1 MPGPFILHIQAATLA
16 DLGSIRKFVLDCAR
30 SLGADQI
37 AADDLV
43 IAIDEAATNVIRYG
57 YRDEPGPITVEL
69 EPERDGSALVMRL
82 ADEAPVF
89 DPTAQWPEPNLDL
102 DIGERPFGGMG
113 IHLMRTSVDRLVH
126 ESRGQNGNNLT
137 FFKELNR
144 NEGSVP
150 G

>member
-1 MPGPFILHIQAATLA
+1 MSAPLVLRLDAATLS
-16 DLGSIRKFVLDCAR
+16 DLARIRAFVLDGAER
-30 SLGADQI
+30 LGADSL

-57 YRDEPGPITVEL
+57 YRDRAGPITVEL
-69 EPERDGSALVMRL
+69 ERDGSALAMRL
-82 ADEAPVF
+82 VDEAPVF
-89 DPTAQWPEPNLDL
+89 DPTTQWPEPNLEL

-126 ESRGQNGNNLT
+126 ASRGQNGNNLT
-137 FFKELNR
+137 FFKELTQ